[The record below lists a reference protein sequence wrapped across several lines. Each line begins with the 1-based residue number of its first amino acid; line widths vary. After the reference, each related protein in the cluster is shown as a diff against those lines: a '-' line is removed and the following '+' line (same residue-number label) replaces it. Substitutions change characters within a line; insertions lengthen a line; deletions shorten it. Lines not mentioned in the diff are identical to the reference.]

1 MSSNQNQQ
9 PSVFAQVMPLTP
21 LQRFGRFIQDPMGS
35 VIAASIA
42 TMSTLGFVLSGMWFI
57 NFALN

>member
-1 MSSNQNQQ
+1 MSSQQSQQ
-9 PSVFAQVMPLTP
+9 PTVVVSAAPLTAM
-21 LQRFGRFIQDPMGS
+21 QRFGRFVQDPMGS